1 MRLTRT
7 PSRPVVVPAWRI
19 DAAQLLEEHHLVAWS
34 PRRESRELFGRELAS
49 HLSKL
54 EDTQVCVLDGSAITD
69 MTSLAEALAGE
80 LNVGRVSA
88 TLGGPSGVI
97 ECLRH
102 RPVHDGCPAIKRRFY
117 VWLEADT
124 LLRRD
129 HQLFGRIVD
138 AIAGIA
144 AEAEY
149 ASEDLLL
156 LHRAVFVGSTV
167 LDVYAEDPR
176 GQFRTWWTEEGEGA
190 ARPFWDVVTGVE
202 RPVFLRYRIEDAVAA

>member
-1 MRLTRT
+1 
-7 PSRPVVVPAWRI
+7 VIVPAWRI

-34 PRRESRELFGRELAS
+34 PRREQRDAFGRELAA
-49 HLSKL
+49 HLSRF
-54 EDTQVCVLDGSAITD
+54 EDTQVCVLNGLHITD
-69 MTSLAEALAGE
+69 MTSLAETLAAE
-80 LNVGRVSA
+80 LDVGRIA
-88 TLGGPSGVI
+88 PTLSGPSGVV

-102 RPVHDGCPAIKRRFY
+102 RPVHQESPAIKRRFY
-117 VWLEADT
+117 IWLEADT

-156 LHRAVFVGSTV
+156 LHRAVFVGSSV

-176 GQFRTWWTEEGEGA
+176 GQFRRWWSEDADAGD
-190 ARPFWDVVTGVE
+190 RPFWDVVTGVE
-202 RPVFLRYRIEDAVAA
+202 RPVFLRYRIEESAAA

>member
-7 PSRPVVVPAWRI
+7 PSRPVVVSTWRI

-34 PRRESRELFGRELAS
+34 PRRESRDLFGRELAS

-54 EDTQVCVLDGSAITD
+54 DDTQVCVLNGSTITD
-69 MTSLAEALAGE
+69 VASFAEALAAE
-80 LNVGRVSA
+80 LDVGRIA
-88 TLGGPSGVI
+88 PTLGGPSGVI
-97 ECLRH
+97 ECLRR
-102 RPVHDGCPAIKRRFY
+102 RPIHDGRPATKRRFY
-117 VWLEADT
+117 IWLDADAM
-124 LLRRD
+124 LRRD
-129 HQLFGRIVD
+129 HRLFGRVVD

-156 LHRAVFVGSTV
+156 LHRAVFIGSSV

-176 GQFRTWWTEEGEGA
+176 GQFRSWWTEEGEDA

-202 RPVFLRYRIEDAVAA
+202 RPVFLRYRIEEPVAA